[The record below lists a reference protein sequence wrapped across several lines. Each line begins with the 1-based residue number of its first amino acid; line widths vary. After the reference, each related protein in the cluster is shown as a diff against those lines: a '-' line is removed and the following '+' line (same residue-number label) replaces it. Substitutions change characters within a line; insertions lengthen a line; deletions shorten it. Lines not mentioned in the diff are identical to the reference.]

1 MVIAVCAQRE
11 RHDTEDDFEYERVS
25 AEPPRE
31 HDCPDQRCDEK
42 QDAESD
48 GCNGRECKPP
58 APVIELDPQRRRQH
72 EAAPLRALYERLG

>member
-11 RHDTEDDFEYERVS
+11 RHDTEDDSEYERVS

-48 GCNGRECKPP
+48 GCNGRECKPL

-72 EAAPLRALYERLG
+72 EAAPLRC